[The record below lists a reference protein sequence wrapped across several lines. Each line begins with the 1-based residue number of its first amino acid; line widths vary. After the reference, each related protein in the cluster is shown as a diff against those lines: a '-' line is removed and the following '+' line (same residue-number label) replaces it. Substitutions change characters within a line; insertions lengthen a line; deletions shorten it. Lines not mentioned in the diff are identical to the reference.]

1 MRSEHGER
9 IAKAVFQRYEVVR
22 WKAGAGKAT
31 TDRAGGF
38 GSTGR

>member
-1 MRSEHGER
+1 
-9 IAKAVFQRYEVVR
+9 VFQRYEVVR
-22 WKAGAGKAT
+22 WETGAVGVT